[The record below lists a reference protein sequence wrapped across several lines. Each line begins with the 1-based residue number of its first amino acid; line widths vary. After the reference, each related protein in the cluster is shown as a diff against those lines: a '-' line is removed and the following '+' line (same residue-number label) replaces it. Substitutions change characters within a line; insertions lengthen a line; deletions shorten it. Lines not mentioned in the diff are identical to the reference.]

1 MWHYKLSLITANS
14 YCTKPINSGKILYKY
29 LLKKCKELPAGG
41 PQKFYIYSVKQSFKQ
56 HINETDPER
65 IQQIIQRAYE
75 DADWILKKVCI
86 SNCVSSLVYLT
97 IFST

>member
-41 PQKFYIYSVKQSFKQ
+41 PQKFYIYSVKQVNFRYS
-56 HINETDPER
+56 
-65 IQQIIQRAYE
+65 A
-75 DADWILKKVCI
+75 
-86 SNCVSSLVYLT
+86 SSLCKHLNVWL
-97 IFST
+97 